1 MFDGSMTDIDTNAK
15 TIARIAPLVKQV
27 DGFLEVE
34 AGGQWGGSEDG
45 VGGGAKYSTPQQVS
59 KIQKAMKDADWDEH
73 DYLLAIAFGN
83 AHGTATVANLRPELL
98 HTISEQTNVDNL
110 YVFHGGSGSSLD
122 DIHEAVRNGVVKMNV
137 DTDTQYYFTQGVVD
151 FFENAPKTEDGT
163 PAYRSHK
170 TGKKF
175 FDPRDWNA
183 AGRDSMKQHV
193 IEVAHYLHS
202 EGKIK

>member
-1 MFDGSMTDIDTNAK
+1 
-15 TIARIAPLVKQV
+15 
-27 DGFLEVE
+27 
-34 AGGQWGGSEDG
+34 
-45 VGGGAKYSTPQQVS
+45 
-59 KIQKAMKDADWDEH
+59 
-73 DYLLAIAFGN
+73 
-83 AHGTATVANLRPELL
+83 
-98 HTISEQTNVDNL
+98 
-110 YVFHGGSGSSLD
+110 
-122 DIHEAVRNGVVKMNV
+122 MNV

-183 AGRDSMKQHV
+183 AGRDSMKRHV